1 MTKKKSTNNLP
12 EIPPDDLADT
22 QPHDLSAAKTPD
34 ISDIPPH
41 DLSLVPSPD
50 LSDTQPHDLSAVQ
63 SPDLTDTQPHDIH
76 AVQTLEPG
84 EIPPNNLGGSLPD
97 DLSDTKPRKVVRSSS
112 RVGLLISLL
121 VMIAAL
127 GLGSLSGYVKGQGE
141 RADAKS
147 TLDAQQIV
155 AQFVLVQK
163 DIDAGRYSV
172 AQQRLEF
179 IIKKDSEFPGVR
191 EKLAEVLVKQAIT
204 PSPVPSET
212 PTLTPTPDLR
222 SQEAIFAQAQQ
233 QSDAKDWTGLMS
245 SLDTLRKTDPTYK
258 AATVD
263 GMYYNAL
270 RNRGV
275 DQILGI
281 GAYKTSNMEGGIY
294 DLTLAERFGPL
305 DGYADG
311 LRSFTRMYII
321 GASFWDVNWPQ
332 AVNYFRQVSQ
342 FAPNLRDSSNV
353 TASQRLYQ
361 ALLKYGDELA
371 AAPKMKDRCT
381 ALDLWGEAK
390 AIAALDNDY
399 AYKFNHLSDDCNPP
413 TEVPTEVPAE
423 PTVDPNATP

>member
-1 MTKKKSTNNLP
+1 MTKKKSTNNVP

-22 QPHDLSAAKTPD
+22 QPHDLSAAQTPD
-34 ISDIPPH
+34 
-41 DLSLVPSPD
+41 LSAAQTPD
-50 LSDTQPHDLSAVQ
+50 LSDTQPHDLSAAQ
-63 SPDLTDTQPHDIH
+63 TPDLSDTQPHNLSALQTPDPGDTQPHDLN
-76 AVQTLEPG
+76 VVRTP
-84 EIPPNNLGGSLPD
+84 
-97 DLSDTKPRKVVRSSS
+97 DLSDTQPRKIVRPSS
-112 RVGLLISLL
+112 RAWILISLL
-121 VMIAAL
+121 VMVAAL
-127 GLGSLSGYVKGQGE
+127 GLGSTAGFFKGQGE

-147 TLDAQQIV
+147 TLVSQQLG
-155 AQFVLVQK
+155 AQFAMVQK
-163 DIDAGRYSV
+163 DIDEGRYSV
-172 AQQRLEF
+172 AQQRLEY
-179 IIKKDSEFPGVR
+179 IIKKDSAFPGVK

-222 SQEAIFAQAQQ
+222 SQDAIFAQAQQ
-233 QSDAKDWTGLMS
+233 QSDAKDWTALMG

-275 DQILGI
+275 DQILGV

-353 TASQRLYQ
+353 TANQRLYQ
-361 ALLKYGDELA
+361 ALLKYGDQLA
-371 AAPKMKDRCT
+371 SASKMKDRCT
-381 ALDLWGEAK
+381 ALDIWGEAK
-390 AIAALDNDY
+390 AITALDNDY
-399 AYKFNHLSDDCNPP
+399 ASKFNHLNDDCNPP
-413 TEVPTEVPAE
+413 TEVPSATPEVP
-423 PTVDPNATP
+423 VDPNLTPTTP